1 MTAQADLDARVR
13 AGADLSATGV
23 LTVESR
29 AYNNAFADGSISVGS
44 GADISEI
51 SVTARAGGSTSARI
65 DQSVDVGGISITAQ
79 GINASD
85 SEARATTIGV
95 LAAGSLVSARAEITP
110 TITAQISNG
119 LTINSTGSVSVVALS
134 EGDAFAFGG
143 GTSGGAFGAGVAEA
157 HAIVTPT
164 VNALIG
170 SSVDLTAGGG
180 ISVIAAH
187 NYTSGGS
194 LIADKKAQAD
204 TFAPGGGV
212 VSGKFTIN
220 EARAGA
226 NTSASVAKGAT
237 LDAGGTV
244 TIASR
249 SNNIAES
256 NGKNISGGA
265 ISVSTVDS
273 TANANAN
280 VSAVLDGDVTGTGG
294 LTMAAQSNSAATA
307 TAASTNG
314 ALLGG
319 VGSSATA
326 LASPTITAQ
335 ITGGHTVDVDGFVSI
350 SSTSTG
356 TASAEANGTQ
366 GGIAGIGIVS
376 ADATVSPNIDTF
388 IAAGSMVRGGTGV
401 SVSSSHN
408 SGGGRTASATASA
421 PGGGVIAGQGASP
434 TPSRTPMSIPIS
446 RAASR
451 STAVPARCRSCRPTA
466 TRPSRTPTYS

>member
-1 MTAQADLDARVR
+1 MNGATVIDQGSRISGTTASGSLAFATGGSPVIVTAQADLDARVR
-13 AGADLSATGV
+13 AGADLSAAGV

-29 AYNNAFADGSISVGS
+29 AYNNAFADGHISVGS
-44 GADISEI
+44 GTGSSDIF
-51 SVTARAGGSTSARI
+51 VTARAGGSTSARI
-65 DQSVDVGGISITAQ
+65 DEDVDVGGISITAQ

-95 LAAGSLVSARAEITP
+95 LAAGSLVSARAEVTP

-226 NTSASVAKGAT
+226 NTSASVGKGAT

-265 ISVSTVDS
+265 ISVSTVES

-280 VSAVLDGDVTGTGG
+280 VSAVLDGDITGNGG

-326 LASPTITAQ
+326 VASPHNHCADHRRPHGRRGRLRLDQ
-335 ITGGHTVDVDGFVSI
+335 LDLDRHGQRGSQRHAGRHRRRRHRQRRRDSL
-350 SSTSTG
+350 
-356 TASAEANGTQ
+356 AEHRH
-366 GGIAGIGIVS
+366 VH
-376 ADATVSPNIDTF
+376 
-388 IAAGSMVRGGTGV
+388 RGGQ
-401 SVSSSHN
+401 H
-408 SGGGRTASATASA
+408 
-421 PGGGVIAGQGASP
+421 GA
-434 TPSRTPMSIPIS
+434 R
-446 RAASR
+446 RWRRVGLVVA
-451 STAVPARCRSCRPTA
+451 
-466 TRPSRTPTYS
+466 